1 MTRLLPCPRPE
12 RTSLVACSA
21 LVALLLGSALPAVA
35 APSDTQR
42 QQAAAWREEA
52 RAHEHGEGV
61 PRNADRAVA
70 LYCKAALAGDTLARY
85 NLGWIYAN
93 GRGMER
99 NDAFAAYFF
108 KLAADQGDGP
118 AQRMLQSVG
127 PDTAKPPCVTELHNA
142 ALARRWAADMAS
154 ATTGL
159 ETLALASPTL
169 TNPELLAT
177 NAQQRKIMEIV
188 QRVAPEYGIHPN
200 LAYAIIRAESN
211 FNPQAVSPRN
221 AQGLMQLI
229 PATAA
234 RFNVSKPFDPEQNIR
249 GGLSYLRWLMAYFKG
264 QVPLVAAAYNAGEGN
279 VERYRGVPPFP
290 ETQGY
295 IRRIQEVFH
304 LQQHPY
310 DEAVTKPTA
319 HWLRIVENKRK

>member
-1 MTRLLPCPRPE
+1 MTLRLRCLPPV
-12 RTSLVACSA
+12 LA
-21 LVALLLGSALPAVA
+21 ALLLGTSLPTLA

-61 PRNADRAVA
+61 PRNPDKAVA

-93 GRGMER
+93 GRGMPR
-99 NDAFAAYFF
+99 NDAHAAYFF

-118 AQRMLQSVG
+118 AQRMLRSVG
-127 PDTAKPPCVTELHNA
+127 PETAKPPCVSELETA
-142 ALARRWAADMAS
+142 ALAGRRAAGIAA

-159 ETLALASPTL
+159 EPMALADPS
-169 TNPELLAT
+169 LLAT

-188 QRVAPEYGIHPN
+188 QRVAPEYGIHPA

-211 FNPQAVSPRN
+211 FNPQAVSSRN

-234 RFNVSKPFDPEQNIR
+234 RFNVRKPLDPEQNIR
-249 GGLSYLRWLMAYFKG
+249 GGLSYLRWLMAYFQG
-264 QVPLVAAAYNAGEGN
+264 QVHLVAAAYNAGEGT
-279 VERYRGVPPFP
+279 VERYRGVPPYP
-290 ETQGY
+290 ETRGY

-304 LQQHPY
+304 LPNHPY
-310 DEAVTKPTA
+310 DEAVTRPSA
-319 HWLRIVENKRK
+319 HLLRIMQK